1 MTRTKGLGVALV
13 LALILIASA
22 AVVVTR
28 AFDTPAEASQQAAD
42 GDETESP
49 PAADEIA
56 HAGERLAAN
65 GFEVSDEV
73 MTELATKYGV
83 GGAVRFVAWSQADP
97 DRMADLRAMRDGD
110 GSEGSGMGW
119 GQIAKELGVHPGI
132 GSIMG
137 NGDDHESPK
146 GSAED
151 H

>member
-1 MTRTKGLGVALV
+1 MTPK
-13 LALILIASA
+13 
-22 AVVVTR
+22 
-28 AFDTPAEASQQAAD
+28 D
-42 GDETESP
+42 ESP
-49 PAADEIA
+49 PTADEIA
-56 HAGERLAAN
+56 DAGERLAAN

-73 MTELATKYGV
+73 LTELATAYGV
-83 GGAVRFVAWSQADP
+83 GGAVRIVAWSQADP

-110 GSEGSGMGW
+110 GSDGSGMGW

-137 NGDDHESPK
+137 NGGDHESPK